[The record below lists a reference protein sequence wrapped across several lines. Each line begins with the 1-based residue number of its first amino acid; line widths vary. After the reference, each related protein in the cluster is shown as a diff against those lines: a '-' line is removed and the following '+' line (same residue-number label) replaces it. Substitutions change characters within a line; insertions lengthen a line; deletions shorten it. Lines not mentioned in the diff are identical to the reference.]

1 MNDSKL
7 LRHLRGWFR
16 RLYSRMSLTQSILA
30 AAAVVSGIVVGLV
43 FESINPAL
51 AVLIGLAVALL
62 SALLS
67 AIWFR
72 DEVAKPVR
80 QMTEATR
87 HIAAG
92 SYGTELPLPKKPDL
106 AELAESINALSQEV
120 SRTEKM

>member
-1 MNDSKL
+1 MKDSKL
-7 LRHLRGWFR
+7 LRRVRGWFE
-16 RLYSRMSLTQSILA
+16 RLCARMSVTQSILA
-30 AAAVVSGIVVGLV
+30 AAAVISGIVVGLV
-43 FESINPAL
+43 FDSISPAL
-51 AVLIGLAVALL
+51 VIFIGLAVAAL

-92 SYGTELPLPKKPDL
+92 SYGTELPLPKKP
-106 AELAESINALSQEV
+106 EQPP
-120 SRTEKM
+120 